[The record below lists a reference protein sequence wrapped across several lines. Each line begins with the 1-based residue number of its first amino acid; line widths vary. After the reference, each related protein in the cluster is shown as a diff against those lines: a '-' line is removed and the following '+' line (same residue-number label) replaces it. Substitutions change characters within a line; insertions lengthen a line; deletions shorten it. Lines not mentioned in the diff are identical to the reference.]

1 MKIALLISALLFLG
15 ATFLLLSALLQQRRR
30 TRQVAQR
37 LDGKRAEKH
46 RVGLWLQ
53 ALGNSPIGQRAVN
66 LDNET
71 QTLLNRLGWRSARRR
86 SLFAAC
92 QVGVPVLALSV
103 SLLIQSVF
111 YPNVEN
117 HWIAPLFAT
126 AIGYLLPK
134 RLLAAAAQHRQ
145 RQLATEISTFIPLLR
160 ILFESGM
167 AVEQSLRVMSLE
179 GKNLLPTLTQELRLV
194 LARVDSGLELGEAL
208 NRASHLLA
216 VDEFTDTCVIL
227 QQLIHQGG
235 GAMKSLLALKQLF
248 DDRRLTRLQEYI
260 SKMSAKMSV
269 VMMLFLFPALLIVLA
284 GPGFTALAR
293 AIGS

>member
-15 ATFLLLSALLQQRRR
+15 ATLLLLSGLLDQHRRA
-30 TRQVAQR
+30 RQVAQR
-37 LDGKRAEKH
+37 LDGKPLNDH
-46 RVGLWLQ
+46 RVRHWLQ
-53 ALGNSPIGQRAVN
+53 VLGDSRIGQRSVK

-71 QTLLNRLGWRSARRR
+71 QILLNRLGWRSARQR

-92 QVGVPVLALSV
+92 QIGIPVLALIL

-111 YPNVEN
+111 FPQVNNPWVTP
-117 HWIAPLFAT
+117 AFAT
-126 AIGYLLPK
+126 ALGYLLPK
-134 RLLAAAAQHRQ
+134 RLLAAAAHRRQ
-145 RQLATEISTFIPLLR
+145 RQLAIEISTFIPLLR

-167 AVEQSLRVMSLE
+167 AVEQSLRGLSIE
-179 GKNLLPTLTQELRLV
+179 GKQLLPALTHELRLI
-194 LARVDSGLELGEAL
+194 LTRVDSGLELGEEL
-208 NRASHLLA
+208 NKATQLLA

-235 GAMKSLLALKQLF
+235 GAMKSLLGLKLLL

-284 GPGFTALAR
+284 GPSFTALAR
-293 AIGS
+293 AFHH

>member
-1 MKIALLISALLFLG
+1 MKIALLVSALLFLG
-15 ATFLLLSALLQQRRR
+15 ATLLLLSALLDQRRR
-30 TRQVAQR
+30 THQVAQR
-37 LDGKRAEKH
+37 LDGKRAEKN
-46 RVGLWLQ
+46 RVGLLLQ
-53 ALGNSPIGQRAVN
+53 ALGNSSIGQRVVN

-92 QVGVPVLALSV
+92 QVGVPVLALSI

-111 YPNVEN
+111 YLNVEN

-134 RLLAAAAQHRQ
+134 RLLAAAAHRRQ

-179 GKNLLPTLTQELRLV
+179 GKTLLPTLTQELRLV

-227 QQLIHQGG
+227 QQLLHQGG

>member
-15 ATFLLLSALLQQRRR
+15 ATLLLLSALLQQRRR

-126 AIGYLLPK
+126 AIGYLMPK
-134 RLLAAAAQHRQ
+134 RLLAAAAQRRQ

>member
-1 MKIALLISALLFLG
+1 MKIPLLISALLFM
-15 ATFLLLSALLQQRRR
+15 AAALLLLVSLLDQRRR
-30 TRQVAQR
+30 ARQVAQR
-37 LDGKRAEKH
+37 LDGKAVDHDRMGH
-46 RVGLWLQ
+46 WLQ
-53 ALGNSPIGQRAVN
+53 ALGNSRIGQRSVN

-86 SLFAAC
+86 SQFAAF
-92 QVGVPVLALSV
+92 QVGVPVLALALA
-103 SLLIQSVF
+103 LLIQSVF
-111 YPNVEN
+111 YPSVQN

-134 RLLAAAAQHRQ
+134 RLLAAASQRRQ
-145 RQLATEISTFIPLLR
+145 KQLALEISTFIPLLR

-167 AVEQSLRVMSLE
+167 AVEQSLRVLSQE
-179 GKNLLPTLTQELRLV
+179 GKQLMPALTHELRLV
-194 LARVDSGLELGEAL
+194 LARVDSGLELGEEL
-208 NRASHLLA
+208 SKASRLLA